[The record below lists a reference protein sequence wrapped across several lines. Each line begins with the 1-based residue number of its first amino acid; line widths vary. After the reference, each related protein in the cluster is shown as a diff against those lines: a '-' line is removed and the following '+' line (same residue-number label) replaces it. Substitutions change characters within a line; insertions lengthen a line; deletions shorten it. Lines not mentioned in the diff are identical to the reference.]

1 MESSTRHVVPDPIEK
16 LVPIAAKVHEGEPH
30 DALVDPYA
38 QAELERR
45 HERIELMIEKAQRAT

>member
-1 MESSTRHVVPDPIEK
+1 MESSTRHVGPDPVERIIP
-16 LVPIAAKVHEGEPH
+16 LSAKAHEGEPR
-30 DALVDPYA
+30 DAEVDPYA